1 MRDDDLFIPVVVLL
15 SFGRCSNSKKLSWSY
30 NVFIVKK
37 YKIMP
42 SAKNLLFS
50 GYVVVDFCALEDDK
64 GLKLLELEKLQ
75 SKEAINI
82 MKDFPQARVLRIRCP
97 VSPSSE
103 GDGINYSMRENVV
116 TCKVHQITDHSKK
129 IMTYLLI

>member
-1 MRDDDLFIPVVVLL
+1 
-15 SFGRCSNSKKLSWSY
+15 
-30 NVFIVKK
+30 
-37 YKIMP
+37 MP
-42 SAKNLLFS
+42 SAKNLFS

-64 GLKLLELEKLQ
+64 GLQLLELEKLQ

-82 MKDFPQARVLRIRCP
+82 IKDFPQARVLRIRCP

-116 TCKVHQITDHSKK
+116 TCKVHQVTDHSKK
-129 IMTYLLI
+129 NNDLFIYYKNKNRKIMTYLFIIRIKTMLEIFI